1 MSGGGPTPFT
11 AAGVPSDEFA
21 ALLEKGRNVG
31 FLTPDDLMTV
41 LERVEL
47 SEELLDAVR
56 GRVQAEGIAL
66 VDEDEPVEESRSHHA
81 VQQAVEEAVREA
93 EKALAVSTITAERE
107 MAAGA
112 GSAATV
118 TMRP

>member
-1 MSGGGPTPFT
+1 MSAGGPTPFT

-56 GRVQAEGIAL
+56 GGGAEQGPPGGGGGARPGGAPRGGGGGGAGRG
-66 VDEDEPVEESRSHHA
+66 EPVAPRRPAGGGRS
-81 VQQAVEEAVREA
+81 
-93 EKALAVSTITAERE
+93 
-107 MAAGA
+107 GA
-112 GSAATV
+112 
-118 TMRP
+118 